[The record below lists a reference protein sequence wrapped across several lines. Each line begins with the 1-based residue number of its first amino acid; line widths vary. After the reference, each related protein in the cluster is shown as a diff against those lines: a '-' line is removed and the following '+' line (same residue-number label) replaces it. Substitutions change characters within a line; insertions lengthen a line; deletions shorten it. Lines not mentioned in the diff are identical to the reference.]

1 MSVELRTATA
11 DDAPAITALLERHN
25 LATAGENA
33 VGEPEVRYWLTIP
46 TLWFQLAERG
56 GQLVG
61 YLDFFSED
69 DEHFVADVRTLERE
83 AADALIDTA
92 ERRAAGGRIHGVVH
106 GDDDLMR
113 ATYEDG
119 GYTLVRH
126 SFQMRIELDGEVPEP
141 QWPDGL
147 VVRNFRPGDAERV
160 CAAQQDAF
168 ADHWD
173 FHPQSFEQWRVFT
186 IDRHDFDPSLW
197 WLVEDGDQLAAVA
210 LNWWHASGDPEFGW
224 VQILGVRPAWRR
236 RGLATALLQQSF
248 RTFRERGA
256 TRVGLGVDA
265 ENTTGAVGLYERA
278 GMRPIR
284 RNDIYEKR
292 LRRWPGTRG
301 PTVDA

>member
-46 TLWFQLAERG
+46 TLWFQLAERS

-61 YLDFFSED
+61 YLDFFTED

-126 SFQMRIELDGEVPEP
+126 SFQMRIELDGEVAEP

-147 VVRNFRPGDAERV
+147 VVRNFQPGDAERV
-160 CAAQQDAF
+160 YAAQQDAF

-197 WLVEDGDQLAAVA
+197 WLVEDGDQLVAVA

-292 LRRWPGTRG
+292 L
-301 PTVDA
+301 